1 MFNLMLKNC
10 SALLQHFTKPSS
22 KLSLPGKSLISLRV
36 VSSSK
41 WVLTTFT
48 FPSPLLLEF
57 DAQRGE
63 FPVKEEQVAL
73 HFVNR
78 NELAA
83 IVKDADFD
91 EDTQQNIFSNA
102 NTSKSF
108 SSMPSVISLNPARW
122 ASHSQQTVFASS
134 KCEKV
139 CCKPPAGGSREW
151 CYWGAAPLY
160 IQFLLSGLL

>member
-1 MFNLMLKNC
+1 MSLVEILNTPPLHSTIFQIITSGKIPDLAAGRFFVEV
-10 SALLQHFTKPSS
+10 SADRVHFPA
-22 KLSLPGKSLISLRV
+22 
-36 VSSSK
+36 
-41 WVLTTFT
+41 
-48 FPSPLLLEF
+48 PLLLEF

-108 SSMPSVISLNPARW
+108 SSMPSVISLNPAR
-122 ASHSQQTVFASS
+122 
-134 KCEKV
+134 
-139 CCKPPAGGSREW
+139 
-151 CYWGAAPLY
+151 
-160 IQFLLSGLL
+160 